1 MDKQIKQIINAHKYR
16 QNAKVFVGN
25 LNPETGDQ
33 ELRLN
38 FDRFGKIVSIDRR
51 ADGDYMLVEYEEP
64 ESADKAISE
73 MDKIVID
80 DCSL

>member
-1 MDKQIKQIINAHKYR
+1 M
-16 QNAKVFVGN
+16 FVGN
-25 LNPETGDQ
+25 LNPETEDQ

-51 ADGDYMLVEYEEP
+51 TDGDYMLIEYDEA
-64 ESADKAISE
+64 ESANKAISE

>member
-1 MDKQIKQIINAHKYR
+1 M
-16 QNAKVFVGN
+16 GN
-25 LNPETGDQ
+25 LNPETEDQ

-38 FDRFGKIVSIDRR
+38 FDRFGKIVTIDRR
-51 ADGDYMLVEYEEP
+51 ADGDYMLIEYEEA
-64 ESADKAISE
+64 ESASKAIGE

>member
-1 MDKQIKQIINAHKYR
+1 M
-16 QNAKVFVGN
+16 FVGN

-51 ADGDYMLVEYEEP
+51 TDCDYMLIEYDEA
-64 ESADKAISE
+64 ESASKAISE
-73 MDKIVID
+73 MEKIVID